1 MSQEQ
6 GKQPADFEGASGQAS
21 LAWLGLRFQEMG
33 IWKMLTNQIEIQQR
47 IHVHTP
53 MEKLMDE
60 FINIL
65 SGGCGTVEIN
75 TRIRP
80 DRVVQLGFGRWV
92 CAEQSTVNRTL
103 DACDDNTVKQTRQ
116 ALGQIT
122 QQHGYSLKHD
132 YAKRLQ
138 IVDID
143 LTGIPCGKQGEL
155 AETGYFPG
163 AQHNRHGRQLGRVTT
178 SLYDEIISQRL
189 YAGRQRLDQCLS
201 ELLADTEQV
210 LGLSDN
216 DSDHQSKRKNTVIRI
231 DAGGGTDE
239 HINYCLNRNY
249 LLMTKVFN
257 WKRVKKLADTVHTW
271 TADPVLPHRQLSWV
285 GLPHPYL
292 GVTRQLAVRHLKKNG
307 EWAYSVLVFNLSD
320 DQLVAL
326 LNIDAPA
333 PSAILQSMLNA
344 LHFYDQRG
352 GGIETQNKV
361 DKQGLAIGHRNKH
374 SFMAQDMLILLA
386 QLAHNFIIWI
396 RNQLSQVNPRF
407 SQFSMTRMTRDVFH
421 IPGTLSLSLD
431 AFDPDNSVRS
441 LSPSLLLNPR
451 HPYAAD
457 FLAAFGCRYE

>member
-6 GKQPADFEGASGQAS
+6 EKQPTNFERESGQAS

-33 IWKMLTNQIEIQQR
+33 IWEMLTKQIEIHQR

-53 MEKLMDE
+53 MEKLLDE

-65 SGGCGTVEIN
+65 AGGCGTVEIN

-92 CAEQSTVNRTL
+92 CADQSTVNRTL
-103 DACDDNTVKQTRQ
+103 DACDANTVKQTRQ

-122 QQHGYSLKHD
+122 QQHGSSLKHD
-132 YAKRLQ
+132 YAKHIQ

-143 LTGIPCGKQGEL
+143 LTGIPCGKHSES

-163 AQHNRHGRQLGRVTT
+163 AQHNRHGRQLGRVIT
-178 SLYDEIISQRL
+178 SLYDEIIAQRL
-189 YAGRQRLDQCLS
+189 YAGRLHLDQCLS
-201 ELLADTEQV
+201 QLLADTEYV
-210 LGLSDN
+210 LHLTDN
-216 DSDHQSKRKNTVIRI
+216 DNNHENKRKNTVIRI

-239 HINYCLNRNY
+239 HINACLSRNY
-249 LLMTKVFN
+249 LLMTKIYN
-257 WKRVKKLADTVHTW
+257 WRRVKKLADTVHIW
-271 TADPVLPHRQLSWV
+271 TADPALPHRQMSWV
-285 GLPHPYL
+285 GLPHFYD
-292 GVTRQLAVRHLKKNG
+292 GVTRQLAVRHRKKNG
-307 EWAYSVLVFNLSD
+307 EWGYSVLVFNLSD
-320 DQLVAL
+320 VQIATL
-326 LNIDAPA
+326 LNIDAPPPDDA
-333 PSAILQSMLNA
+333 LHIMLNT
-344 LHFYDQRG
+344 LHFYDLRG

-374 SFMAQDMLILLA
+374 SFIAQDMLILLA

-396 RNQLSQVNPRF
+396 RNQLAQVNPRF
-407 SQFSMTRMTRDVFH
+407 STFSMTRMTRDVFH
-421 IPGTLSLSLD
+421 IPGTLSLNLD
-431 AFDPDNSVRS
+431 AFDPDNPVRS
-441 LSPSLLLNPR
+441 LAPSLSLNSR